1 MLIRTLFLL
10 PLLAANLD
18 FCAAQTVPPANDWV
32 AYKSC
37 RERLQ
42 QSLDAGEMTTATYS
56 ANLKIECDN
65 HLAAFTPDPTT
76 PPAPPTPTG
85 AGTR

>member
-1 MLIRTLFLL
+1 MLIKTLCLL

-18 FCAAQTVPPANDWV
+18 YCAAQTSPPANDWV
-32 AYKSC
+32 AYRNC

-42 QSLDAGEMTTATYS
+42 QSLDAGELTTATYS
-56 ANLKIECDN
+56 DNLKIECDN

-76 PPAPPTPTG
+76 PTG